1 MYTHTSFGF
10 CVTDHKQWF
19 PEWAKNLLNK
29 CICAEFL
36 IFFFFKDSSTK
47 SMPYCLS
54 VQKSVTHKTRRKHG
68 NDSIFTM

>member
-36 IFFFFKDSSTK
+36 IFFFLKIAALSL
-47 SMPYCLS
+47 CLTVCS
-54 VQKSVTHKTRRKHG
+54 KERNPQNKKKTWQ
-68 NDSIFTM
+68 